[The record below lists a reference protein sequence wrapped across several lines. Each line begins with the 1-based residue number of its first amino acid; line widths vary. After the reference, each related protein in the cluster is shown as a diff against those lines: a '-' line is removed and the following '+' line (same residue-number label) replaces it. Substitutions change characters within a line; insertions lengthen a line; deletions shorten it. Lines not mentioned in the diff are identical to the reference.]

1 MRSRRPLATRKLHAS
16 SVCDILIV
24 IVASCAAGDR
34 CFTSLVPCAC
44 FCLGTHAVHARASC
58 EEPKSRRACLCSKNC
73 QPLLHRSPTS
83 LYCSDAPQK
92 KKLSG
97 SGDGCRDWRVIY
109 DMIQGDVA
117 RAMLATDVLPLRG
130 TAWRV
135 CFAFCNRERS
145 FGETFWFSE
154 YRWGV
159 CH

>member
-83 LYCSDAPQK
+83 LYCSDARK
-92 KKLSG
+92 KNNSLALAMDVGTGGLSMTG
-97 SGDGCRDWRVIY
+97 YRV
-109 DMIQGDVA
+109 VA
-117 RAMLATDVLPLRG
+117 RAMLAKDVLPLRG

-145 FGETFWFSE
+145 FGETFWFLE